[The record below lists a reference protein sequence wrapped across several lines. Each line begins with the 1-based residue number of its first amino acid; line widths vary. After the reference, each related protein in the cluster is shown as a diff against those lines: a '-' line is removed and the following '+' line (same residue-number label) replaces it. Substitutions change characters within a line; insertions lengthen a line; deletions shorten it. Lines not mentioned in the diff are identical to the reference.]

1 MIPNQFPSPGSDL
14 VSSSIADYL
23 WLLME
28 AHQLS
33 LCTSQCCG
41 GDGMEQMSY
50 ADQICFKDIQPQREG
65 QELSSLPVPDQPNTK
80 YSSCKSRHIFK
91 VVAVGEWV
99 RSYDASRLRWSHRKK
114 KSPNL
119 SISFFSS
126 KEIYIIPA
134 TLISLF
140 HRRQKGYL
148 RTGVQPRLQTSVES
162 VSLLPVK
169 RN

>member
-33 LCTSQCCG
+33 LCTAQCHG
-41 GDGMEQMSY
+41 GDGMEWMSC

-65 QELSSLPVPDQPNTK
+65 QGLSSPRVPDQPNTK

-91 VVAVGEWV
+91 LVAMGELV
-99 RSYDASRLRWSHRKK
+99 RSGDANRLRWRHRKK
-114 KSPNL
+114 KSLNL
-119 SISFFSS
+119 SISFFSFE
-126 KEIYIIPA
+126 EIYIISA

-162 VSLLPVK
+162 VSLLLVK